1 MADNE
6 ELKRIINILQES
18 LSKEIRESLRDELDQ
33 REAGD
38 TAFIQS
44 REVEVGLKFEAFGT
58 HSICKGAATFVASG
72 CTVSPPVVAIC
83 IRANWTIGGVKD
95 R

>member
-1 MADNE
+1 MILADNE

-18 LSKEIRESLRDELDQ
+18 LSKEIRESLRHELDQ

-44 REVEVGLKFEAFGT
+44 REVELGLKFE
-58 HSICKGAATFVASG
+58 I
-72 CTVSPPVVAIC
+72 
-83 IRANWTIGGVKD
+83 
-95 R
+95 